1 MTIIRGILWANPIC
15 TERNLLM
22 NILALARAEF
32 PETVRLRRHFHE
44 NPELSCR
51 EVNTIAFLEAYLKE
65 LEIPT
70 VNVPDGG
77 LLGIIDSGK
86 PGKTLL
92 MRADTDALPIAESP
106 ENLKEKKVCL
116 SHVPGVSHAC
126 GHDGHMA
133 MLLTAGRILAAHKDA
148 FSGKVVLC
156 FERGEE
162 ESGDIQ
168 NLLPYIVKESGLT
181 IDGCY
186 ATHVRWDLPAGKV
199 SITPGAVMGGGCSFV
214 IRLKG
219 TFGHG
224 ARPDLAN
231 NPMDCFAA
239 LYQQLN
245 EFRQRKVDPFECLTF
260 SLGFVHSGEK
270 YNVIPEDLTF
280 GGTAR
285 FFSYEKAGK
294 PFADFLKKALAGN
307 AEIYGCEAE
316 IQHMPE
322 ALFEARNNPA
332 CARLGRKAVEEALG
346 KDAIQDPQPWMASE
360 SFALFLQE
368 YPGVLAFTGIANPE
382 KGCGANHH
390 TPEFDMDERGLMTG
404 AAMGVAYA
412 LAFLNTDF
420 DPEFTP
426 NPEPVE
432 RLARRNV

>member
-1 MTIIRGILWANPIC
+1 
-15 TERNLLM
+15 M
-22 NILALARAEF
+22 NILALAKAEY

-51 EVNTIAFLEAYLKE
+51 EVHTIAFLEAYLKE
-65 LEIPT
+65 LGIPT

-106 ENLKEKKVCL
+106 ENLKERKVCL

-133 MLLTAGRILAAHKDA
+133 MLLTAGRILTAHKEA
-148 FSGKVVLC
+148 FAGKVVLC

-285 FFSYEKAGK
+285 FFNYEKAGK
-294 PFADFLKKALAGN
+294 PFEDFLKKAL
-307 AEIYGCEAE
+307 
-316 IQHMPE
+316 
-322 ALFEARNNPA
+322 
-332 CARLGRKAVEEALG
+332 
-346 KDAIQDPQPWMASE
+346 
-360 SFALFLQE
+360 
-368 YPGVLAFTGIANPE
+368 TGI
-382 KGCGANHH
+382 CWIS
-390 TPEFDMDERGLMTG
+390 
-404 AAMGVAYA
+404 A
-412 LAFLNTDF
+412 LQ
-420 DPEFTP
+420 P
-426 NPEPVE
+426 
-432 RLARRNV
+432 

>member
-1 MTIIRGILWANPIC
+1 M
-15 TERNLLM
+15 
-22 NILALARAEF
+22 
-32 PETVRLRRHFHE
+32 
-44 NPELSCR
+44 
-51 EVNTIAFLEAYLKE
+51 
-65 LEIPT
+65 
-70 VNVPDGG
+70 
-77 LLGIIDSGK
+77 
-86 PGKTLL
+86 
-92 MRADTDALPIAESP
+92 
-106 ENLKEKKVCL
+106 
-116 SHVPGVSHAC
+116 
-126 GHDGHMA
+126 
-133 MLLTAGRILAAHKDA
+133 
-148 FSGKVVLC
+148 
-156 FERGEE
+156 
-162 ESGDIQ
+162 
-168 NLLPYIVKESGLT
+168 
-181 IDGCY
+181 
-186 ATHVRWDLPAGKV
+186 
-199 SITPGAVMGGGCSFV
+199 
-214 IRLKG
+214 
-219 TFGHG
+219 
-224 ARPDLAN
+224 
-231 NPMDCFAA
+231 
-239 LYQQLN
+239 
-245 EFRQRKVDPFECLTF
+245 DPFECLTF

>member
-1 MTIIRGILWANPIC
+1 
-15 TERNLLM
+15 
-22 NILALARAEF
+22 
-32 PETVRLRRHFHE
+32 
-44 NPELSCR
+44 
-51 EVNTIAFLEAYLKE
+51 
-65 LEIPT
+65 
-70 VNVPDGG
+70 
-77 LLGIIDSGK
+77 
-86 PGKTLL
+86 
-92 MRADTDALPIAESP
+92 
-106 ENLKEKKVCL
+106 
-116 SHVPGVSHAC
+116 
-126 GHDGHMA
+126 MA
-133 MLLTAGRILAAHKDA
+133 MLLTAGRILAAHKEA

-332 CARLGRKAVEEALG
+332 CARLGRKAVEDALG
-346 KDAIQDPQPWMASE
+346 KDALQDPQPWMASE

-368 YPGVLAFTGIANPE
+368 YPGILAFTGIANPE